1 MCTIRR
7 SAMRRRWRRTSAIL
21 RLGLLLTVVTFSTQ
35 CTTASYSGPC
45 PPWPAAGP
53 EVAAELEEFAYEG
66 HEDFWN
72 WMARLE
78 TLKQQLDRCRG
89 GP

>member
-1 MCTIRR
+1 MHATGR
-7 SAMRRRWRRTSAIL
+7 SVTPPRWRRTSAIS
-21 RLGLLLTVVTFSTQ
+21 RLGFLLIVAIFSTR

-53 EVAAELEEFAYEG
+53 EVATELDGVAYEG
-66 HEDFWN
+66 HEHFWN
-72 WMARLE
+72 WMARLD
-78 TLKQQLDRCRG
+78 TLKQQLDRRRG

>member
-1 MCTIRR
+1 
-7 SAMRRRWRRTSAIL
+7 MRLRWRPTSAIW
-21 RLGLLLTVVTFSTQ
+21 RLSLLFIVATFSTR

-53 EVAAELEEFAYEG
+53 EVAAELEAFSYEG

-72 WMARLE
+72 WMARLD
-78 TLKQQLDRCRG
+78 TLKQQLDRCRAA
-89 GP
+89 P

>member
-1 MCTIRR
+1 MHAVKRPKT
-7 SAMRRRWRRTSAIL
+7 RRRWRESSAIL
-21 RLGLLLTVVTFSTQ
+21 RPALLLAAAAFSTQ

-53 EVAAELEEFAYEG
+53 EVAAELEDVPYEG
-66 HEDFWN
+66 HEVFWL

-78 TLKQQLDRCRG
+78 TLKRQLALCRD